1 MHLPPLIAT
10 ALTGLLLAGSSVQA
24 QTCLHQDNESVDQ
37 RTRRDAAIRY
47 LVTVNAAQA
56 ASQRKDATY
65 VPLSEAP
72 GLDRVP
78 VGFLPRLV
86 FDRWGYLIS
95 LKDFFDPCGFTLF
108 SDERGVIYESH
119 PSAIGGSAKPATET
133 VTPGGRPGRPRLLIG
148 APIIS
153 GTTG

>member
-1 MHLPPLIAT
+1 MHLPPLIAA
-10 ALTGLLLAGSSVQA
+10 ALTGLLFSGSSVQA
-24 QTCLHQDNESVDQ
+24 QNCLHQSNESVDQ
-37 RTRRDAAIRY
+37 RTRREGAVRY
-47 LVTVNAAQA
+47 LVAVNAAQA
-56 ASQRKDATY
+56 ASQRKYATY

-72 GLDRVP
+72 GLDRAP

-95 LKDFFDPCGFTLF
+95 LQDFFDPCGFTLF

-119 PSAIGGSAKPATET
+119 PSAISGSAKPTAET
-133 VTPGGRPGRPRLLIG
+133 VTPGRRPGRPKLLIG
-148 APIIS
+148 APTTS